1 LDVKVK
7 CLGGAG
13 SVTGSK
19 FLLEVDSFNVLVD
32 CGLFQGLKELRL
44 RNRDPLPIEPTT
56 IHAVVLTHA
65 HLDHTGYLP
74 KLVKDGYNG
83 PVYCTEATAHLARII
98 LTDSA
103 KLQEEEAEYAR
114 KKGYSKHSVPE
125 PLYTSEDAEASF
137 ERLQPQPWNQPIEIL
152 PGITVAWHRAAH
164 ILGAAWVEIQLTGT
178 EQTKTIVFSGDVG
191 RNEDPLLLPPT
202 LPQHADIL
210 LIESTYGNR
219 EVDSSQTRPALATI
233 VREALDRKGVLLI
246 PAFSVGRTQN
256 LLVLLDEIWDAGLAP
271 ECPVFMDSPMA
282 IETTRVYVDFASE
295 TKIPER
301 LKEDSDYL
309 ARIRKHLTVV
319 ESREASRFLNDQTE
333 GCIIISASGMM
344 TGGRILHHL
353 YTRLPKPQNTLLVSG
368 YQAEGTRG
376 RSIVEGE
383 SAVKIFGEYV
393 PVKCHVA
400 KIDGL
405 SAHADR
411 SELLDWVSQLNH
423 PPKKTLI
430 IHGEKAAALG
440 LQSALEEK
448 GWNNVIVPDYL
459 ESFHLFEGI

>member
-1 LDVKVK
+1 
-7 CLGGAG
+7 
-13 SVTGSK
+13 
-19 FLLEVDSFNVLVD
+19 
-32 CGLFQGLKELRL
+32 
-44 RNRDPLPIEPTT
+44 
-56 IHAVVLTHA
+56 
-65 HLDHTGYLP
+65 
-74 KLVKDGYNG
+74 
-83 PVYCTEATAHLARII
+83 
-98 LTDSA
+98 
-103 KLQEEEAEYAR
+103 
-114 KKGYSKHSVPE
+114 
-125 PLYTSEDAEASF
+125 
-137 ERLQPQPWNQPIEIL
+137 
-152 PGITVAWHRAAH
+152 
-164 ILGAAWVEIQLTGT
+164 
-178 EQTKTIVFSGDVG
+178 
-191 RNEDPLLLPPT
+191 
-202 LPQHADIL
+202 
-210 LIESTYGNR
+210 
-219 EVDSSQTRPALATI
+219 

-448 GWNNVIVPDYL
+448 GWNNVFVPDYL

>member
-19 FLLEVDSFNVLVD
+19 FLLEVDDYNILVD
-32 CGLFQGLKELRL
+32 CGLFQGLKDLRL
-44 RNRDPLPIEPTT
+44 RNREPLPIDPAD

-74 KLVKDGYNG
+74 KLVKDGYG
-83 PVYCTEATAHLARII
+83 GAIFCTQATAHLARII
-98 LTDSA
+98 LSDSA
-103 KLQEEEAEYAR
+103 KLQEEEAEFAR
-114 KKGYSKHSVPE
+114 KKGYSKHGVPQ
-125 PLYTSEDAEASF
+125 PLYTTEDAEATF
-137 ERLQPQPWNQPIEIL
+137 ERFQPQPWNQALDLL
-152 PGITVAWHRAAH
+152 PGIQVTWHRAAH
-164 ILGAAWVEIQLTGT
+164 ILGAAWVEVQLTGT
-178 EQTKTIVFSGDVG
+178 NQTKTIVFSGDVG
-191 RNEDPLLLPPT
+191 RLEDPLLLPPT

-219 EVDSSQTRPALATI
+219 EVDSSRTRPALAAI

-282 IETTRVYVDFASE
+282 IETTRVYADFASE
-295 TKIPER
+295 TKIPEK

-319 ESREASRFLNDQTE
+319 ESREASRFLNEQTE

-353 YTRLPKPQNTLLVSG
+353 YTRLPKPNNTLLISG

-376 RSIVEGE
+376 RTIVDGE
-383 SAVKIFGEYV
+383 SAVKIFGEWV
-393 PVKCHVA
+393 PVKCHVET
-400 KIDGL
+400 IDGL

-411 SELLDWVSQLNH
+411 SELLHWVSELQH

-430 IHGEKAAALG
+430 IHGEHASAQGLKAG
-440 LQSALEEK
+440 LEEL
-448 GWNNVIVPDYL
+448 GWNNVMVPDYL
-459 ESFHLFEGI
+459 ESFQLFEGI